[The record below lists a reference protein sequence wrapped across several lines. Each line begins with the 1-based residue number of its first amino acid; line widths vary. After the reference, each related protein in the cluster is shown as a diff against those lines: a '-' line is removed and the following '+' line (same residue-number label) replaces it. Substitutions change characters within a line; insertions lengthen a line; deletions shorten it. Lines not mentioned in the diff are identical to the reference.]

1 MTEDARRKIIEE
13 TLAEVRPAV
22 QQDGGDIELVL
33 IQDDVVRV
41 RLTGACTHCS
51 MAGHTL
57 GGLRRMLNLRLD
69 APVRVLPAT

>member
-22 QQDGGDIELVL
+22 QQDGGDIELVV

-51 MAGHTL
+51 MAGQTL
-57 GGLRRMLNLRLD
+57 GGLRRMLNQRLEV
-69 APVRVLPAT
+69 PVRVLPAA